1 MKNYFY
7 RPLILMLFLFLFFS
21 LSTGIKNRKISV
33 GPQYLF
39 EGSTIFFEVE
49 GFPSRSHNLKWDF
62 GDGTIKR
69 GERKV
74 THVFRRSGGFTVKVF
89 EPTDPKNP
97 AELRIRILKDNRKIV
112 LTHETLI
119 KGAPVKIKAL
129 EFIDKSIRWNFGDG
143 SPEQRGGST
152 ITHTYT
158 RTGTF
163 KINAVDFGGKD
174 TKNIKK
180 KIRVIDDNRSLVLP
194 DEILEGEPMDITMR
208 NGVGGDFTWEFSDG
222 KRERGISIKSR
233 VFKRAG
239 TVTITIKDKT
249 EKFPPLFKKIN
260 VMPDNRQLEAQEK
273 FALPDESLGFNTLN
287 FRSKMVKWDFGD
299 GTVRQNAP
307 AGIEHTYKKKG
318 KYLVTAVDFNGKSV
332 KKFTQ
337 EIRIDD
343 LSPNFQ
349 LILLEIAF
357 DNGKYYKVTGKD
369 MMPPSY
375 HVKLKVRGRGIIKGK
390 WILDD
395 TVIGLFE
402 TILKENRTALLDRS
416 NVVRLPVLDPGLHHF
431 TLDFTN
437 YTSPMRIPFIRYFVT
452 ESGEIEITDPL
463 PGEKISTPSP
473 ILLKWRLKEW
483 KNLKLKFLKQR
494 GKEHLQ
500 YEITIS
506 KIPFQ
511 FLKDKQIQ
519 WKRVGNKTEY
529 AYTYPSE
536 PTAFKGW
543 VYWQVRQ
550 VDRSG
555 NVLTTSDIVSF
566 KIKDKTKTKK

>member
-1 MKNYFY
+1 MKFFFY
-7 RPLILMLFLFLFFS
+7 RPLILMLFLLFS
-21 LSTGIKNRKISV
+21 VSTGAENRKISV
-33 GPQYLF
+33 GPRHLF
-39 EGSTIFFEVE
+39 EGSTIFFEVQ
-49 GFPSRSHNLKWDF
+49 GFPSRSRDLKWDF

-69 GERKV
+69 GGRKI
-74 THVFRRSGGFTVKVF
+74 THEFRRSGGFIVKVF
-89 EPTDPKNP
+89 DQTDLKNP
-97 AELRIRILKDNRKIV
+97 VELRIRILRDNRQIV
-112 LTHETLI
+112 LPHETSI
-119 KGAPVKIKAL
+119 KGAPVKIEAL
-129 EFIDKSIRWNFGDG
+129 KFIDKSIKWNFGDG
-143 SPEQRGGST
+143 SPEQRGSST

-163 KINAVDFGGKD
+163 KINAMDFGGKD
-174 TKNIKK
+174 TKSIKK
-180 KIRVIDDNRSLVLP
+180 KIRVMEDNRSLVLP
-194 DEILEGEPMDITMR
+194 DEILEGEPVDITLR
-208 NGVGGDFTWEFSDG
+208 NGAGGDFTWEFSHG
-222 KRERGISIKSR
+222 KRESGTSIKSR
-233 VFKRAG
+233 IFKRAG
-239 TVTITIKDKT
+239 TVTITIKDKR
-249 EKFPPLFKKIN
+249 EKFPPLLKKIN
-260 VMPDNRQLEAQEK
+260 VMPDNRQLKAGET
-273 FALPDESLGFNTLN
+273 FALPDESLGFDPLN
-287 FRSKMVKWDFGD
+287 FRGKMVEWDFGD

-307 AGIEHTYKKKG
+307 ARIEHTYKKKG

-337 EIRIDD
+337 EIRIHD

-349 LILLEIAF
+349 LILLEIVF

-375 HVKLKVRGRGIIKGK
+375 HVKLKARGRGIIKGK
-390 WILDD
+390 WILDGI
-395 TVIGLFE
+395 VIGRFE
-402 TILKENRTALLDRS
+402 TILKENQTALLDHS
-416 NVVRLPVLDPGLHHF
+416 DVVRLPVMDLGTHRF

-483 KNLKLKFLKQR
+483 ENLKLKSLKQR
-494 GKEHLQ
+494 GNNHLQ

-511 FLKDKQIQ
+511 FLQDKQIQ
-519 WKRVGNKTEY
+519 WKGVGNKTQY
-529 AYTYPSE
+529 AYAYPSE
-536 PTAFKGW
+536 PASFKGW

-555 NVLTTSDIVSF
+555 TVLTTSDIASF
-566 KIKDKTKTKK
+566 KIKGKTKSKK